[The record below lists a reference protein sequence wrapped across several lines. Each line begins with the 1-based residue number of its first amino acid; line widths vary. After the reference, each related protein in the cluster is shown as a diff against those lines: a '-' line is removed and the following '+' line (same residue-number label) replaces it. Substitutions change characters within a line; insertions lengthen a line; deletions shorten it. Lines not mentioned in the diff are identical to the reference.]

1 MSSLDYRKNPA
12 VRYSFLWILLL
23 PLLALLF
30 SPPPAHAD
38 GGFPI
43 IGVLHAGQRPEGIA
57 VDTETH
63 MVYIAYEF
71 PSLVVGFDLDGA
83 RWRSGVPHS
92 DELDARCR
100 GRIALRSYIGR
111 LRTQGEKLTLAEIE
125 LPKPP
130 KDGNGPAALMA
141 LTNQFDAPA
150 RLPIE

>member
-1 MSSLDYRKNPA
+1 MSSSDYRKNPA

-71 PSLVVGFDLDGA
+71 PSLVVGFDPISGKVRWSVTVSDSANDVQVDSTNHHVYVASVSNNNTRGGLTILDGA
-83 RWRSGVPHS
+83 SGKILFNATTIYSNIHS
-92 DELDARCR
+92 P
-100 GRIALRSYIGR
+100 
-111 LRTQGEKLTLAEIE
+111 LA
-125 LPKPP
+125 
-130 KDGNGPAALMA
+130 
-141 LTNQFDAPA
+141 
-150 RLPIE
+150 